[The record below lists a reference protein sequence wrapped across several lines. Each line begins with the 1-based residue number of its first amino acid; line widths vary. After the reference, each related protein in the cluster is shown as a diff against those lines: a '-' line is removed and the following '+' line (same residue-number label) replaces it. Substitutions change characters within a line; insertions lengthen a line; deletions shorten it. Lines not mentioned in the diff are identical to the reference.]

1 MAYAEDEGVN
11 PAVFAKKLH
20 CMLALVLADCLCNG
34 FADSL
39 WSEKYMMLNVV
50 LCVLPVIIHLLEVLL
65 FFMLLWH
72 TFLLRYGLLL
82 EVWDEFS
89 GLLLF
94 SAIRFAILLAARL
107 PRLLAVVD
115 DWTIAEY
122 WDEPLHHAMFFVHNI
137 VSVIY
142 SAWLLRRS
150 YALAKVRFY
159 KPQVFQR
166 HQKPGS
172 HLRRLGA

>member
-1 MAYAEDEGVN
+1 MAYAEDQGVS
-11 PAVFAKKLH
+11 PVVFARKLQG
-20 CMLALVLADCLCNG
+20 MLLLVLADCLCNG

-39 WSEKYMMLNVV
+39 WSDKYMTLNVA
-50 LCVLPVIIHLLEVLL
+50 LCVLPVVIHLLQVLL

-82 EVWDEFS
+82 EVWDEFW
-89 GLLLF
+89 GLLVF
-94 SAIRFAILLAARL
+94 SALRFAILLAARI
-107 PRLLAVVD
+107 PRLLSVVG
-115 DWTIAEY
+115 DWSPAEY
-122 WDEPLHHAMFFVHNI
+122 WDSPIHHGMFLVHNV
-137 VSVIY
+137 VSIIY

-150 YALAKVRFY
+150 YALARVRYY